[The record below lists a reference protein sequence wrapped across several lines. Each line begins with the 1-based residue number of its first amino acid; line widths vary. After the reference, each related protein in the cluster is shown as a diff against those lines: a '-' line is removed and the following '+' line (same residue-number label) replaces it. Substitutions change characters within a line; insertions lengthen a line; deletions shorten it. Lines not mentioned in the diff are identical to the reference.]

1 MAERPGR
8 SLQSIIAEMRAQGNP
23 DSIESMRQFGINV
36 EKGFGLRVPQIR
48 AIARGVIK
56 ASGRDQTLAEHLW
69 RSGIHDARILATFIA
84 DPLKISRTT
93 MDRWAADCNS
103 WDICDAC
110 SYGLFDA
117 TPHAIPKIHKWAK
130 DEREFVRRAAFA
142 TIAGMAVHQKKVPNE
157 VFLTFLPL
165 VEKYADDERNFVRKA
180 VNWALRGIGKR
191 NDALCAAAID
201 CAERVRA
208 QGTTHARWIAA
219 DALRELRPRQNK
231 NI

>member
-1 MAERPGR
+1 
-8 SLQSIIAEMRAQGNP
+8 MRAQGNP
-23 DSIESMRQFGINV
+23 DSIEGMLRQFGINV
-36 EKGFGLRVPQIR
+36 EKGFGLNVPQIR

-56 ASGRDQTLAEHLW
+56 TNGRDQTLAEHLW

-130 DEREFVRRAAFA
+130 DE
-142 TIAGMAVHQKKVPNE
+142 PNS
-157 VFLTFLPL
+157 
-165 VEKYADDERNFVRKA
+165 
-180 VNWALRGIGKR
+180 
-191 NDALCAAAID
+191 CAAPPRSPQSPEWRFTRKRHGRSVFDLSA
-201 CAERVRA
+201 
-208 QGTTHARWIAA
+208 THWEICIR
-219 DALRELRPRQNK
+219 
-231 NI
+231 